1 MTGLTKT
8 LRPVAASMTPVTTI
22 LSRKLALAAGL
33 VCLAAPVLSSCGFDY
48 ATDRPNVIA
57 NGGFALGQNGMRV
70 LATRIV
76 ADTSNRGVFIATLA
90 LNPTANPA
98 VVASRAP
105 QLTAL
110 GTRSDSAY
118 QMTAGS
124 FSPIAVTDTGAVNMA
139 DPSVG
144 GIPVTGDFKAGSM
157 IPVTLTFS
165 DGEKVSVQ
173 TPVVTQCHEFAS
185 VSPQAGT
192 THGTKGKG
200 KNASGTA
207 TNQATSQATDSASAL
222 PTAQATD
229 QASTAPSAEATAP
242 YDCSFPSL
250 PPIGE

>member
-1 MTGLTKT
+1 
-8 LRPVAASMTPVTTI
+8 MTPVTTI

-48 ATDRPNVIA
+48 ATDRPNVIS
-57 NGGFALGQNGMRV
+57 NGGFAMNATGMRV

-76 ADTSNRGVFIATLA
+76 ADANNHGVFVATLA

-98 VVASRAP
+98 VAASRAP

-110 GTRSDSAY
+110 GTRSDSPY
-118 QMTAGS
+118 TMTAGK
-124 FSPIAVTDTGAVNMA
+124 FTPISVTDTGAVNLA

-144 GIPVTGDFKAGSM
+144 GIPVTGNFTAGSI

-165 DGEKVSVQ
+165 DGEKISVQ
-173 TPVVTQCHEFAS
+173 TPVVTQCREYAS
-185 VSPQAGT
+185 VAPQASSS
-192 THGTKGKG
+192 HGNKGG
-200 KNASGTA
+200 KAKK
-207 TNQATSQATDSASAL
+207 ATSTATDSASAQ

-229 QASTAPSAEATAP
+229 QASTAPSAQATAP

>member
-1 MTGLTKT
+1 
-8 LRPVAASMTPVTTI
+8 MTPVTTI

-110 GTRSDSAY
+110 STRSDSPY
-118 QMTAGS
+118 TMTAGS

-192 THGTKGKG
+192 GHGTKGGG
-200 KNASGTA
+200 KVNQASGQPSGKASKSA
-207 TNQATSQATDSASAL
+207 TGTVTDSASAL
-222 PTAQATD
+222 PTAQASD